1 MKQMTSRQKEIYDF
15 LETFIEREGYSPSIR
30 EVGTHFG
37 MSAMGARDHLQA
49 LEKKGYIQSG
59 SNTSRSIVLNRSRD
73 EEVLEIPILGHVAA
87 GVPLLAEENLNGSVR
102 LPSSLFHHNRL
113 FALYVEGE
121 SMINAGIF
129 EGDLAVFNQQEQAE
143 NGQIVVAMVEEA
155 VTLKRFYRE
164 KSRVRLQAENP
175 EFSPIYASDIRILGR
190 LVHLI
195 RNYD

>member
-15 LETFIEREGYSPSIR
+15 LEAFIEREGYSPSIR
-30 EVGTHFG
+30 EVAGHFG
-37 MSAMGARDHLQA
+37 ISAMGARDHLLA

-59 SNTSRSIVLNRSRD
+59 SNTSRSFVLSRSKT
-73 EEVLEIPILGHVAA
+73 EEVLDIPILGHVAA
-87 GVPLLAEENLNGSVR
+87 GQPLLAEENLNGSVK
-102 LPSSLFHHNRL
+102 LPSALFSHSSL
-113 FALYVEGE
+113 FALYVEGD

-129 EGDLAVFNQQEQAE
+129 EGDLAIFHQQEQVE

-175 EFSPIYASDIRILGR
+175 EYSPIYASDIRILGR

>member
-15 LETFIEREGYSPSIR
+15 LEAFIEREGYSPSIR
-30 EVGTHFG
+30 EVAGHFG
-37 MSAMGARDHLQA
+37 ISAMGARDHLLA

-59 SNTSRSIVLNRSRD
+59 SNTSRSFVLSRSKT

-87 GVPLLAEENLNGSVR
+87 GQPLLAEENLNGSVK
-102 LPSSLFHHNRL
+102 LPSALFSHNSL
-113 FALYVEGE
+113 FALYVEGD

-129 EGDLAVFNQQEQAE
+129 EGDLAIFHQQEQVE
-143 NGQIVVAMVEEA
+143 NGEIVVAMVEEA

-175 EFSPIYASDIRILGR
+175 EYSPIYASDIRILGR